1 MENGSEL
8 MIITTQD
15 LQAYTICP
23 MLCKFNTHPPVD
35 PLLKAL
41 KRALNYLYSFE
52 MSNHK
57 KVTEESMMSKW
68 DKIWKQGAGS
78 IDDKLLAERAM
89 DGWLIIK
96 KFMNKAYLKNKQ
108 VPRVVSLEHKT
119 HIQRDI
125 FLQTVFDVVLQ
136 GKQENITLLEFS
148 TTRNKNLIYNL
159 EADIEARAKLYLL
172 KKSIGRSN
180 CELIRYGLDQN
191 VNKVSIKA
199 TKTFMEDTEDI
210 ILGIINNIKDELFY
224 PSPTCKC
231 KHPDKCRP

>member
-108 VPRVVSLEHKT
+108 
-119 HIQRDI
+119 
-125 FLQTVFDVVLQ
+125 
-136 GKQENITLLEFS
+136 
-148 TTRNKNLIYNL
+148 
-159 EADIEARAKLYLL
+159 
-172 KKSIGRSN
+172 
-180 CELIRYGLDQN
+180 
-191 VNKVSIKA
+191 
-199 TKTFMEDTEDI
+199 
-210 ILGIINNIKDELFY
+210 GIINK
-224 PSPTCKC
+224 
-231 KHPDKCRP
+231 